1 MPPRH
6 RLHPGSVGEQCR
18 HTLNGI
24 RISEH
29 TKPGGHAIDAERD
42 LIGRRDAARR
52 SKTMRGQ
59 RLRDRH
65 EVRVEPPVVPVVGEY
80 HDLERA
86 SRPRAV
92 ARLQFSK
99 LRVEMIEIRRYRSPG
114 ILQCVGAHI
123 VQVHRAPPPR
133 RQNVFDIGV
142 DLASGDW
149 PRDQVRAEMVELG
162 IEGVIHALFVFD
174 GADGGERIAEH
185 GIVAR
190 AVCDAAG
197 YTREPRRSPAPPPSA

>member
-29 TKPGGHAIDAERD
+29 TKPGGHAVDAERD
-42 LIGRRDAARR
+42 LIGRRNGARGGETVC
-52 SKTMRGQ
+52 SQ
-59 RLRDRH
+59 RFGDRH
-65 EVRVEPPVVPVVGEY
+65 ELRVESPVVPMVGEY

-92 ARLQFSK
+92 SRLQLSK

-114 ILQCVGAHI
+114 MLQRVGAHI

-142 DLASGDW
+142 DLASGDR
-149 PRDQVRAEMVELG
+149 PRDQIRPEMVEPG

-174 GADGGERIAEH
+174 GADGRERIAEH

-190 AVCDAAG
+190 AVYDAAG